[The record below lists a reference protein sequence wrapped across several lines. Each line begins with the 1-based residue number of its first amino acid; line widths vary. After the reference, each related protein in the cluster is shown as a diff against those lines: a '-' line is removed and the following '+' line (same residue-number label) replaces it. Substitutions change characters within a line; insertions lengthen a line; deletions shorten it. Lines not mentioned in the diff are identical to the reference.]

1 MFREKTYQL
10 QPESTIIVSRYRLVK
25 QTVDRDGLSLFAVQ
39 FKRRPSR
46 ALAEHRVTTSFHCRA
61 PKRQTLR
68 NWGND
73 LARLM
78 MGLKARKGCS
88 LARILL
94 PLLCLSLI
102 MSFSAAA
109 QLKQTRR
116 VLIINDLGV
125 VSSPGFAEIDQ
136 AISSALQKSPYQIE
150 LYDESLQLTFFPDQE
165 SRRAFHDSL
174 IRKYSGRKPDLII
187 AAGSE
192 SFELLAES
200 HEAFIRETPIIFCE
214 LLGESPDKS
223 NSGLHFTG
231 VMSRLQPE
239 QTLKTAL
246 QLLPGTKHVVVVG
259 GTGKFDEVWE
269 RVAKQAFQKYESKL
283 EFTYLTD
290 LTMSALL
297 ERLRNLPPNTIV
309 YHTSI
314 AQDAEGERFIGSAQS
329 VPLVAGA
336 ANAPV
341 FVMDD
346 VDLRAGTVGG
356 DLVNWPD
363 AGRAAGELAVRVLN
377 GERPDD
383 IPVVVSKNA
392 YMFDWSALKRWHLK
406 ESELPPGSIVVNRQ
420 PTLWE
425 SYKWYIVGGICLLI
439 AQTSLIV
446 GLLWQRANRRR
457 AEAELALTY
466 DRLRLAVDAGRSVG
480 WDLDVKAGRNRWL
493 GDLQTMFGIPSD
505 TFSGLAQ
512 DFYRRVHPEDREFVQ
527 KAVADARQSHQPY
540 IAEFRVVRDDQAVR
554 WITARGKFYYRING
568 DAERMVGMAF
578 DITDRKVAEQQV
590 QESEQ
595 RFRLVANTAPV
606 MIWTTG
612 TDKLCN
618 YVNKPWLDFT
628 GRTFEQ
634 ELGSGWAEGIHNEDA
649 DNCLRTYTEAFDK
662 RERVE
667 VQYRLRRHDGEYRWI
682 IDIGVPRFNADGSFA
697 GYIGSCLDVT
707 ERKRAEEALSTIGRR
722 LIEAHEEERA
732 WIGRELHDDINQRLA
747 LLAVELD
754 QWNDENTG
762 ANFSEHV
769 RKAQSRITDI
779 ARDVQALS
787 HRLHSSKLDY
797 LGLAVAAR
805 SFCTELSDKAKVEV
819 QFSHSAVPST
829 MPKEVSLCLFR
840 VMQEALQN
848 AIKHSG
854 VRLFY
859 VNLRGTPDGLEL
871 TVSDDG
877 KGFDEQERF
886 SREGLGLISMRER
899 LQMVHGIL
907 DIKTQPGAGTTV
919 FARVPLRAH
928 LQARAG

>member
-1 MFREKTYQL
+1 
-10 QPESTIIVSRYRLVK
+10 
-25 QTVDRDGLSLFAVQ
+25 
-39 FKRRPSR
+39 
-46 ALAEHRVTTSFHCRA
+46 
-61 PKRQTLR
+61 
-68 NWGND
+68 
-73 LARLM
+73 
-78 MGLKARKGCS
+78 
-88 LARILL
+88 
-94 PLLCLSLI
+94 

-150 LYDESLQLTFFPDQE
+150 LYDESLQLTSFPDQE

-174 IRKYSGRKPDLII
+174 IRKYSERKPDLII
-187 AAGSE
+187 TAGSE
-192 SFELLAES
+192 SFKLLAES

-214 LLGESPDKS
+214 LLNETPDKS
-223 NSGLHFTG
+223 NSDLHFTG

-297 ERLRNLPPNTIV
+297 ERLRNLPANTIV

-314 AQDAEGERFIGSAQS
+314 AQDVKGERFIGSAQS

-356 DLVNWPD
+356 ALVNWPE

-383 IPVVVSKNA
+383 IPIVVSKNA
-392 YMFDWSALKRWHLK
+392 YMFDWGALKRWHLK
-406 ESELPPGSIVVNRQ
+406 ESELPPGSIVLNRQ
-420 PTLWE
+420 PTLWD
-425 SYKWYIVGGICLLI
+425 SYKWYIVGGLCLLL

-446 GLLWQRANRRR
+446 GLLWQRATRRK
-457 AEAELALTY
+457 AEAAL
-466 DRLRLAVDAGRSVG
+466 R
-480 WDLDVKAGRNRWL
+480 
-493 GDLQTMFGIPSD
+493 
-505 TFSGLAQ
+505 
-512 DFYRRVHPEDREFVQ
+512 
-527 KAVADARQSHQPY
+527 
-540 IAEFRVVRDDQAVR
+540 
-554 WITARGKFYYRING
+554 
-568 DAERMVGMAF
+568 
-578 DITDRKVAEQQV
+578 
-590 QESEQ
+590 ESEE

-618 YVNKPWLDFT
+618 YVNTPWLDFT

-634 ELGSGWAEGIHNEDA
+634 ELGTGWTEALHSEDA
-649 DNCLRTYTEAFDK
+649 ANCLRTFTEAFDK
-662 RERVE
+662 REPFE
-667 VQYRLRRHDGEYRWI
+667 VQYRIRRHDGEYRWVF
-682 IDIGVPRFNADGSFA
+682 DIGVPRFNQDGSFA
-697 GYIGSCLDVT
+697 GYIGSCIDVT
-707 ERKRAEEALSTIGRR
+707 ERKLAEEALSTIGRR
-722 LIEAHEEERA
+722 LIEAHEEERT

-754 QWNDENTG
+754 LWGKDKSRS
-762 ANFSEHV
+762 NFSTHLSH
-769 RKAQSRITDI
+769 AQSRITEI
-779 ARDVQALS
+779 SKDVQALS

-797 LGLAVAAR
+797 LGLTAAAR
-805 SFCTELSDKAKVEV
+805 SFCKELSDQAEVEV
-819 QFSHSAVPST
+819 QFSYSGVPSS
-829 MPKEVSLCLFR
+829 MPKELALCLFR
-840 VMQEALQN
+840 VLQEALQN
-848 AIKHSG
+848 AIKYSG
-854 VRLFY
+854 VRVFR
-859 VNLRGTPDGLEL
+859 VNLLGSPHGVEL

-877 KGFDEQERF
+877 IGFDETEWF
-886 SREGLGLISMRER
+886 SRQGIGLISMRER
-899 LQMVHGIL
+899 LQMVDGIF
-907 DIKTQPGAGTTV
+907 DIRTHPGGGTTIS
-919 FARVPLRAH
+919 ARVPLQRAEM
-928 LQARAG
+928 QAKAG